1 MSSTFTYN
9 LNDLL
14 LCQNDDDVW
23 PDCLSVL
30 LHHLTEYTN
39 ELVLIAEPHISNN
52 LLDYNIVWFLHIR
65 KLRVWCFLQLCY
77 SNIR

>member
-14 LCQNDDDVW
+14 LCHNDDAVW

-39 ELVLIAEPHISNN
+39 EFVTIAESHIFNN
-52 LLDYNIVWFLHIR
+52 LLDYKKR
-65 KLRVWCFLQLCY
+65 KLVLTYTKATCMVFSTVVLQ
-77 SNIR
+77 

>member
-14 LCQNDDDVW
+14 LCHNDDAVW

-39 ELVLIAEPHISNN
+39 ELVLMTESHI
-52 LLDYNIVWFLHIR
+52 FL
-65 KLRVWCFLQLCY
+65 KLTRLQKKEVGSYIYESYGTVFSTVVLQ
-77 SNIR
+77 

>member
-1 MSSTFTYN
+1 MSTFTYN

-39 ELVLIAEPHISNN
+39 ELVLMAESHI
-52 LLDYNIVWFLHIR
+52 FL
-65 KLRVWCFLQLCY
+65 KLTRLQKREVGSYIYESYGTVFSTVVLQ
-77 SNIR
+77 